1 MIRYALPALAVLLA
15 ACAAGPASEPAASE
29 PVAGMAPADASAAC
43 GVDEAEHERLM
54 ALSLA
59 DFDQDFDGGWRAVS
73 YEEGCDRVAADLIR
87 DYIDIHDLDPD
98 ENRVV
103 FWHVGQLLA
112 GAGDYPEAREYFLR
126 SFDPEAEDF
135 HDRAWATYAQGTVAF
150 IDGDRE
156 GLDAAIAELSRP
168 EHKPSPERVAS
179 MIRMSEEQNVSFPEG
194 ALEKPLNLIALEG
207 LRRCFGQIYSQAYGQ
222 CPPGG

>member
-1 MIRYALPALAVLLA
+1 MIRHALPALALLLA
-15 ACAAGPASEPAASE
+15 ACADGTVSETEATE
-29 PVAGMAPADASAAC
+29 PVAGIASAEARAAC
-43 GVDEAEHERLM
+43 GVDEAERERLM
-54 ALSLA
+54 ALSL
-59 DFDQDFDGGWRAVS
+59 DEFDQDFDGGWRAVS
-73 YEEGCDRVAADLIR
+73 YRDGCDRVAADLIR
-87 DYIDIHDLDPD
+87 DYIDIHGLEP
-98 ENRVV
+98 EGNRTV

-112 GAGDYPEAREYFLR
+112 GAGDYPEAREYFLK
-126 SFDPEAEDF
+126 SFDPDAEDF
-135 HDRAWATYAQGTVAF
+135 HDQAWATYAQGTVAF

-179 MIRMSEEQNVSFPEG
+179 MLRMSEEQDVSFPEG

-207 LRRCFGQIYSQAYGQ
+207 LRRCFGQPYGQAYGQ